1 MCISNLSSLLR
12 RRLVYSFTNTWVS
25 ASTFLS
31 VLCMLCFVQGIFI
44 CSCPHTFTCYIHA
57 SVIATTVRQLWC
69 FPKKVQT
76 RVIPR
81 FKIVDAYFTL
91 GPRRVH
97 WLFWWLLLFTI
108 FFITFGA
115 LFGGCKETETYSYY
129 GGSSSSKNSGAC
141 GTMVVGILLIIPML
155 LLLFIPCCFKL

>member
-1 MCISNLSSLLR
+1 MCISNLSSLLK

-25 ASTFLS
+25 ASIS
-31 VLCMLCFVQGIFI
+31 ICVVYVMFVQWH
-44 CSCPHTFTCYIHA
+44 SHIHLHVMFYA
-57 SVIATTVRQLWC
+57 SVIATTIRQLWC

-91 GPRRVH
+91 GPRRLH
-97 WLFWWLLLFTI
+97 WLFWDLLLLTVL
-108 FFITFGA
+108 FITFGA

-141 GTMVVGILLIIPML
+141 GTMVVGILLIIPLL